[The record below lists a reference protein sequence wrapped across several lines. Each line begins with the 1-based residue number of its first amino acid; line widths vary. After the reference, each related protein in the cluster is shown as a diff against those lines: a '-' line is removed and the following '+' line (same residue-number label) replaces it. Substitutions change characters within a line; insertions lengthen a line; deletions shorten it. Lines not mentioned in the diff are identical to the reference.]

1 MQQLA
6 EFYNVKEDPML
17 VGERMSHPVITISP
31 DLPIVDALNL
41 MKREHIRRTPVVK
54 DGKLVG
60 IVSDKDLLNASPSPA
75 TSLSIWE
82 MNYLLSKITVRDVM
96 TRQVMTVAKDTP
108 IEQAARIMADSKIGG
123 LPVMHGDL
131 VVGII
136 TETDLFK
143 IFLELMGARE
153 KGVRVTAL
161 IHEEHGQLAKLTQ
174 AISSAGGNFIAF
186 GQFSGEE
193 TSNRLVT
200 FKVSDLDIDQVREIT
215 EPLVEKLIDLRICC
229 E

>member
-1 MQQLA
+1 
-6 EFYNVKEDPML
+6 
-17 VGERMSHPVITISP
+17 MSHPVITISP

-200 FKVSDLDIDQVREIT
+200 FKVSDLDTDQVREIT